1 VSPFSHLSIA
11 MRWPRI
17 SQHRTKS
24 PEHHDQRSSS
34 PSSDTPHDDQPAQLA
49 QFSDPGL
56 ARLFSD
62 ADLYG
67 RILTSRPDI
76 HEDELV
82 LEDSQPAHDS
92 LNGFSQLIARDLD
105 DNERAASE
113 KFAQLSVS
121 NWTSTLANNLAP
133 EVDPD
138 ESDESASDD
147 GHDAT
152 SPGNDIKEA
161 VEPNIDDQFKLT
173 PDEVLDLL
181 QQEFGTLAPPGE
193 EKLLVETDA
202 TLFQDVVILV

>member
-1 VSPFSHLSIA
+1 

-17 SQHRTKS
+17 SQHRSKS
-24 PEHHDQRSSS
+24 PVHRHRSSS
-34 PSSDTPHDDQPAQLA
+34 PSSDTPHDDQPPQSA

-67 RILTSRPDI
+67 RILTSRPELR
-76 HEDELV
+76 EDELV
-82 LEDSQPAHDS
+82 LEDSPSAHDS

-105 DNERAASE
+105 GNERATSE
-113 KFAQLSVS
+113 KFAQLTVS
-121 NWTSTLANNLAP
+121 NWSSGLANTLAP
-133 EVDPD
+133 EVGPD

-147 GHDAT
+147 EHDAT
-152 SPGNDIKEA
+152 SPAIGTEEA
-161 VEPNIDDQFKLT
+161 VEPNFDDQPKLN
-173 PDEVLDLL
+173 PDEILRLL